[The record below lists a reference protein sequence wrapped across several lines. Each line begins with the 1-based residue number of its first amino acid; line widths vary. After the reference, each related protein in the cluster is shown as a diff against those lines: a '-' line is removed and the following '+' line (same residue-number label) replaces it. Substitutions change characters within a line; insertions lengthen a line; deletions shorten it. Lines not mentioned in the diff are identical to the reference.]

1 MHLVPPLVG
10 FGVLTTNLVEGL
22 MCLWEL
28 QDNTG
33 RSPSL
38 IRFSYQRWPLKMY
51 EDIEVKGGIWRYSH
65 WRLWQEKTPHEA
77 YGARRLRSFVVLFLL
92 CWVIGTTV
100 LLSGVQENQSEWLKW
115 CLTKT
120 YVFEWRLWERILS
133 RVGQVSFA
141 CSPSK
146 VVVWVW
152 NLTIGTRVSSLVTQG
167 HFGQIRSGCQVAINS
182 PPPTTINGWLL
193 RFRVRLLSF
202 ESNPPRSLWE
212 RIPCEDKALTTQSQR
227 ELGIT

>member
-65 WRLWQEKTPHEA
+65 WRLWQEKTSHEA

-100 LLSGVQENQSEWLKW
+100 LLSGVQVNKVRVTEVMLNPNPMSSSEDNESKSYPELDESALLVAQVK
-115 CLTKT
+115 LPR
-120 YVFEWRLWERILS
+120 VFEIWPLEH
-133 RVGQVSFA
+133 VSV
-141 CSPSK
+141 P
-146 VVVWVW
+146 
-152 NLTIGTRVSSLVTQG
+152 
-167 HFGQIRSGCQVAINS
+167 
-182 PPPTTINGWLL
+182 
-193 RFRVRLLSF
+193 
-202 ESNPPRSLWE
+202 
-212 RIPCEDKALTTQSQR
+212 
-227 ELGIT
+227 

>member
-65 WRLWQEKTPHEA
+65 WRLWQEKTRYEA

-115 CLTKT
+115 CLNQK
-120 YVFEWRLWERILS
+120 
-133 RVGQVSFA
+133 
-141 CSPSK
+141 PM
-146 VVVWVW
+146 
-152 NLTIGTRVSSLVTQG
+152 SS
-167 HFGQIRSGCQVAINS
+167 
-182 PPPTTINGWLL
+182 
-193 RFRVRLLSF
+193 
-202 ESNPPRSLWE
+202 
-212 RIPCEDKALTTQSQR
+212 CEDNERESCPEPDKSALFVAEVKLPWEFEIWPLRHVSVP
-227 ELGIT
+227 